1 MLARLAAGVAMF
13 AAAGCHKSEVPP
25 PVVVVDAAATSAA
38 PAPIRDAAT
47 DVGDA
52 RDGARDGVGDAS
64 DAGAP
69 HRHGHGA
76 AKKPAGA
83 GGDGAAGVKV
93 EGTLPKEAA
102 EKIVRAGA
110 GALRACYDAEQA
122 KNPAL
127 KGKVTFRLAVD
138 DRGRVSLGEVVTS
151 TLGGGDP
158 EMCMVRAARDFRFPT
173 GNGEST
179 VSFQMSFG
187 R

>member
-1 MLARLAAGVAMF
+1 MRTRFMAGVTMLALVACSKTAAPPSAPEAPSAMP
-13 AAAGCHKSEVPP
+13 APA
-25 PVVVVDAAATSAA
+25 PVRDAAA
-38 PAPIRDAAT
+38 
-47 DVGDA
+47 DA
-52 RDGARDGVGDAS
+52 RDGGRDGAADAS

-69 HRHGHGA
+69 RGHGG
-76 AKKPAGA
+76 AKRPAA
-83 GGDGAAGVKV
+83 GGGGGGGGVKV
-93 EGTLPKEAA
+93 EGNLSKPAA
-102 EKIVRAGA
+102 EKVVRAGA
-110 GALRACYDAEQA
+110 GALRACYEAEHA

-158 EMCMVRAARDFRFPT
+158 EMCMVRAARDFRFP
-173 GNGEST
+173 GGAGEST